1 MSFTLRGSQFSVRV
15 QVRGS
20 GRLKP
25 APPYAVLAASVGW
38 RHVLLAVLVLTS
50 LPADASAKWTK
61 LRSQHF
67 VFIGEAPEGRI
78 RRTAERLEQFR
89 DMLARVLPDAVAA
102 SSAPTVVIVFPDNHA
117 FAPFVPPARSRDLV
131 GFSVSWEDVN
141 YIAMNAGRA
150 ELADS
155 IVFHEYTHLLM
166 GDTLGEIP
174 LWVNEGFAELYATF
188 QEDRDGRGAMIG
200 AGRGYHLSLLR
211 SRTLLP
217 VGELIA
223 IDDRSPEYDE
233 ANRRGMLYAQSWALM
248 HYLSFGSTARR
259 SQLTSYLANLRAGQ
273 PSIRAFVD
281 AFGSDMAA
289 LDQELSQ
296 YVRRFSLP
304 AVRVEFSERVG
315 LDTSLAG
322 EPMEDLEGEAYLGD
336 LLVRVGRTADARSH
350 LKRIV
355 DKSPARARAIAA
367 MGLIELEAG
376 RVDDAVVLLERAAAL
391 APGDAGILGTLARAL
406 VTRIQQSARGGD
418 AFNTSVEQAKKVL
431 ERAATL
437 DATAAH
443 TFAMLGYVG
452 LLAGEDPARAVVHL
466 SQAVRMAPA
475 REQYQ
480 MQLAE
485 ALLRDRQFDRASTS
499 LAALAA
505 RGRTQ
510 QIRDGAK
517 KLLATVVQRQ
527 FDAR

>member
-1 MSFTLRGSQFSVRV
+1 MR
-15 QVRGS
+15 
-20 GRLKP
+20 
-25 APPYAVLAASVGW
+25 
-38 RHVLLAVLVLTS
+38 
-50 LPADASAKWTK
+50 
-61 LRSQHF
+61 RSYRP
-67 VFIGEAPEGRI
+67 G
-78 RRTAERLEQFR
+78 
-89 DMLARVLPDAVAA
+89 
-102 SSAPTVVIVFPDNHA
+102 
-117 FAPFVPPARSRDLV
+117 RSRDLV

-141 YIAMNAGRA
+141 YVAMNAGRA

-217 VGELIA
+217 IVELIA

-248 HYLSFGSTARR
+248 HYLSFGNASRR

-281 AFGSDMAA
+281 AFGPDLAA
-289 LDQELSQ
+289 LDQELGQ

-304 AVRVEFSERVG
+304 TVRVEFSERVA
-315 LDTSLAG
+315 LDTSLGGA
-322 EPMEDLEGEAYLGD
+322 PMEDLEGEAYLGD
-336 LLVRVGRTADARSH
+336 LLVRIGRTADARSH
-350 LKRIV
+350 LTRIV
-355 DKSPARARAIAA
+355 DRPPARARASAA
-367 MGLIELEAG
+367 MGLIALEAG
-376 RVDDAVVLLERAAAL
+376 HVDDAVILLQRAAAL
-391 APGDAGILGTLARAL
+391 APDDAGVLGMLGRAL
-406 VTRIQQSARGGD
+406 VARVQQSPRGGG
-418 AFNTSVEQAKKVL
+418 AFTSNLEQARNVL

-437 DATAAH
+437 DAGAAH

-480 MQLAE
+480 LQLAE
-485 ALLRDRQFDRASTS
+485 ALLRDRQFDRASTY
-499 LAALAA
+499 LVALAA

-510 QIRDGAK
+510 QIRDGART
-517 KLLATVVQRQ
+517 LLATVVRRQ
-527 FDAR
+527 LDAR